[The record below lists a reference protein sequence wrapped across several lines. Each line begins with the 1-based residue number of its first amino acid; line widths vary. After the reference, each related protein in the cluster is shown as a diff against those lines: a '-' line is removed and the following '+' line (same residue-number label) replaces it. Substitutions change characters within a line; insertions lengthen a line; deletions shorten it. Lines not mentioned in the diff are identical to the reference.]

1 MEVETFKNDLLPAI
15 MRWQAAGEDI
25 AVATVVNVDGTA
37 PRREGAKLV
46 ASAGG
51 ELAGSVS
58 GGCVEGAVLE
68 EALRV
73 LRTGRPA
80 LLQYGITSDMLTD
93 VGLSC
98 GGQIHVFVE
107 PMAAPPGIYEALAA
121 AIRANAPAALATV
134 IRGPQAGAKLLVP
147 GAGDPLGGI
156 H

>member
-1 MEVETFKNDLLPAI
+1 METNILKNELLPAI
-15 MRWQAAGEDI
+15 EQWRAEGKKVAI
-25 AVATVVNVDGTA
+25 ATVVRVLGTA

-46 ASAGG
+46 VSDAG

-73 LRTGRPA
+73 LQTGKPA

-98 GGQIHVFVE
+98 GGTISVLVE
-107 PMAAPPGIYEALAA
+107 PLEW
-121 AIRANAPAALATV
+121 
-134 IRGPQAGAKLLVP
+134 
-147 GAGDPLGGI
+147 
-156 H
+156 